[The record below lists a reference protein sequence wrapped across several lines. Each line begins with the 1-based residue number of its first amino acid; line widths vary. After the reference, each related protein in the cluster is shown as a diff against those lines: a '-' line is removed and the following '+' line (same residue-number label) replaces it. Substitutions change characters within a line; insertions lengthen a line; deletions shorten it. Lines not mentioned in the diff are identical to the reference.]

1 MEIEMRRMLR
11 ELLVVPAAVVLLTSA
26 VGSAGA
32 VPLSGM
38 ADKEIAEVQTDGT
51 VHKIGDRYYRPDD
64 GDEDEVVAY
73 ADDAADDDDDAYE
86 VRRPRE
92 YGLVPPRPVY
102 GDYGRYY
109 GPPRPVYRDDDYV
122 PVRPYPRYGYAPPP
136 PPPVYYAPPV
146 VEWVPPPR
154 PASCG
159 QYRYWDGDRCRDA
172 RWAPPYVG
180 PRR

>member
-1 MEIEMRRMLR
+1 MRRMLR
-11 ELLVVPAAVVLLTSA
+11 ELLVIPAAVLVLTSA

-32 VPLSGM
+32 LPRVEMPGKAVGEAT
-38 ADKEIAEVQTDGT
+38 ADRMIHQ
-51 VHKIGDRYYRPDD
+51 IGDRYYRDD
-64 GDEDEVVAY
+64 DDDDVVAY
-73 ADDAADDDDDAYE
+73 ADDDDAAYA
-86 VRRPRE
+86 VRPP

-102 GDYGRYY
+102 GNYGGY
-109 GPPRPVYRDDDYV
+109 GPPRPVYRGDDYV
-122 PVRPYPRYGYAPPP
+122 PVRPYPRYGYAPPPP

-154 PASCG
+154 PSSCG